1 MGFLYDCTIS
11 IRSQNDFESILYNL
25 LWGIAGLKSDFRV
38 GINVF
43 NGGMR
48 INSIH
53 NCRGRRPRRPVRRGN
68 AMVLVSSMLN
78 YSG

>member
-1 MGFLYDCTIS
+1 MEFLYDCTIS
-11 IRSQNDFESILYNL
+11 IKSQNDFESILYNL

-38 GINVF
+38 GINVL

-53 NCRGRRPRRPVRRGN
+53 NCRGLAQFRFHRN
-68 AMVLVSSMLN
+68 ATARSE
-78 YSG
+78 G